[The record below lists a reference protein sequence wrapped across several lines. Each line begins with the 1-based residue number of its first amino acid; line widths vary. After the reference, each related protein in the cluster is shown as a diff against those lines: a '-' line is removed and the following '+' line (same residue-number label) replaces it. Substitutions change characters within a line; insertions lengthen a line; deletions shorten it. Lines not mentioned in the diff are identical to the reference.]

1 MNKLWSYRPREP
13 SLPLN
18 THTEKRK
25 HAPHTHTH
33 TEYLIDGLKKDSD
46 ADNEESLGEG
56 GWAKLVVL
64 KYYKSSKLVNSTRK
78 PAAGVGKEGARTSGG
93 EDQEEHKGM

>member
-46 ADNEESLGEG
+46 ADNEESLG
-56 GWAKLVVL
+56 
-64 KYYKSSKLVNSTRK
+64 
-78 PAAGVGKEGARTSGG
+78 KESGRTSGG
-93 EDQEEHKGM
+93 KDEEEH